1 MLNNTNTSK
10 MTSTANRARR
20 GFIRR
25 DDPEI
30 GSAVKVGRHGDY
42 VEPDYT
48 LEKLLVA
55 SEELLV

>member
-1 MLNNTNTSK
+1 